1 MEELTL
7 SFVFLQGAIS
17 FFSPCFLPLLPAY
30 LSFLA
35 GQSITEDNNYKPSK
49 KLLTNSVFFVLGFT
63 VVFVLL
69 GATATALGSFLVQNV
84 ATIRMIGGIF
94 IILFGLYNMG
104 ILKFPAFLKDKKFNY
119 APKRADILSS
129 FLLGLSF
136 SFGWSACIGPFLAP
150 ILTLSAYSET
160 VYYGMFLLLIY
171 SLGLAIPFLL
181 IALFFGYVW
190 KYVKRIYKY
199 MHIIRFISGLL
210 LVLMGILIFMN
221 KSYMLI
227 GIFQ

>member
-1 MEELTL
+1 MNGLTL
-7 SFVFLQGAIS
+7 PFVFLQGVVS

-35 GQSITEDNNYKPSK
+35 GQGIINEKQYKTSK
-49 KLLTNSVFFVLGFT
+49 KLLINSSFFVLGFT

-84 ATIRMIGGIF
+84 VIIRKIGGIF

-104 ILKFPAFLKDKKFNY
+104 IIKLPLLLKEKKIHY
-119 APKRADILSS
+119 SPKKASFASS
-129 FLLGLSF
+129 FLLGISF

-160 VYYGMFLLLIY
+160 VYYGMLLLFIY

-181 IALFFGYVW
+181 IAFAFGHIW
-190 KYVKRIYKY
+190 KYVQKIYKH
-199 MHIIRFISGLL
+199 MNIIRIISGLL
-210 LVLMGILIFMN
+210 LVVMGILIFMN
-221 KSYMLI
+221 RSYLLI
-227 GIFQ
+227 NLFQ